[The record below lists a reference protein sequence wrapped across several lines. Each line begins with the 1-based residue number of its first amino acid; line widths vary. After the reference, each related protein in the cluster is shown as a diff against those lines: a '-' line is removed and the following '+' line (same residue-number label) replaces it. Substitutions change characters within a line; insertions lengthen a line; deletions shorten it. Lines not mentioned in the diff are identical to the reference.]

1 MGMATGTSGSTTT
14 PSDWLAVYDTAGG
27 FTQAGNHDDTA
38 KPPPKPRRRKR
49 AKARQ
54 KTVEHLYA
62 DLIKAGIV
70 RIERKKGHPPK
81 IIWL

>member
-1 MGMATGTSGSTTT
+1 MGMATGSSGSNTM
-14 PSDWLAVYDTAGG
+14 PDWVHVYDTAVSHNQPVG
-27 FTQAGNHDDTA
+27 DDKPA
-38 KPPPKPRRRKR
+38 PPPKRRKR

-70 RIERKKGHPPK
+70 RIERKKGQPPR

>member
-1 MGMATGTSGSTTT
+1 MGMATASSGSNTM
-14 PSDWLAVYDTAGG
+14 PDWVHVYDTAVIHANNASGS
-27 FTQAGNHDDTA
+27 DD
-38 KPPPKPRRRKR
+38 KPAPRPKRRKR

-70 RIERKKGHPPK
+70 RIERKKGQPPK